1 MSEASNDQR
10 LEIQINADGTVASVV
25 IPAKF
30 DPTTLNIALMEQ
42 YVRETG
48 IMINPDVR
56 KRMTEVIE
64 DFQAQPRTL
73 KAVIAEATKAVNGE
87 DGRFEWVEDCDP
99 EVFDAKNA
107 AKAEPDDEAVN
118 YYAVVTYIQVEQGMH
133 VATLFPPT
141 DGIDGLDVCGKVIS
155 ATPGKNCDIT
165 IDSSLEVDPS
175 GKVIAAVTGVLQYRH
190 RTLKISQELVIG
202 EYVDF
207 STGNIDFEG
216 SVHVKEGVR
225 DCFVVK
231 VTENITIDG
240 LIEAATV
247 MCGGDFRCRRGMAAR
262 DRGHLIV
269 DGNASINFLNNVRG
283 RVKGDLNVKNELIN
297 CDFALG
303 GSLNLGQG
311 SIVGGRTIVTGSV
324 KVEKLGSDQ
333 NIETTLVLGAV
344 PILAAQ
350 LIKLKAIIAE
360 EHENLENI
368 LASVKELK
376 ASGGML
382 RPAQQERL
390 TELSFEESQVRQK
403 LSACELKGF
412 EIRKEMMEMQTLD
425 LQVGKIINTNVH
437 LIIGTHEMVFRKP
450 LRGPLKIFWNEN
462 QQIRYRQ
469 ADGEEQRLEE
479 AAEDISLAA

>member
-1 MSEASNDQR
+1 MSEASNDPR
-10 LEIQINADGTVASVV
+10 VEIQINADRTVASVV
-25 IPAKF
+25 IPANF
-30 DPTTLNIALMEQ
+30 DPTTLNLALMEQ
-42 YVRETG
+42 YVRDTG
-48 IMINPDVR
+48 IVINPDIQ
-56 KRMTEVIE
+56 KRMTEVID
-64 DFQAQPRTL
+64 DFQAQPRML

-87 DGRFEWVEDCDP
+87 GGRLEWVEAYDP
-99 EVFDAKNA
+99 EDFDAMKST
-107 AKAEPDDEAVN
+107 KAEPDDEAVN
-118 YYAVVTYIQVEQGMH
+118 YYDIVSYIQVEQGAH

-141 DGIDGLDVCGKVIS
+141 DGIDGLDVCGKVIC
-155 ATPGKNCDIT
+155 ATPGKNYDIT
-165 IDSSLEVDPS
+165 IDSSLDVDPS
-175 GKVIAAVTGVLQYRH
+175 GQVIAAMTGVLQYLN
-190 RTLKISQELVIG
+190 RTLKISQQLEIG

-216 SVHVKEGVR
+216 SVHAKEGVR

-231 VTENITIDG
+231 ATENITIDG
-240 LIEAATV
+240 LIEAATI
-247 MCGGDFRCRRGMAAR
+247 MCGGDFRCRCGMAAR

-269 DGNASINFLNNVRG
+269 DGNVNTNFLNNVRG

-297 CDFALG
+297 CDFAVG
-303 GSLNLGQG
+303 GDLNLGQG

-324 KVEKLGSDQ
+324 KIEKLGSDQ

-344 PILAAQ
+344 PILAAR
-350 LIKLKAIIAE
+350 LIKLKSIIAE

-390 TELSFEESQVRQK
+390 TELSFEESQIRQK
-403 LSACELKGF
+403 LSACELKSF
-412 EIRKEMMEMQTLD
+412 EIRKEMLEMQTLD

-450 LRGPLKIFWNEN
+450 LRGPLKIFWNEH

-479 AAEDISLAA
+479 VAEDIQLAA